1 MKHKNQK
8 ERGKRVYEKPTLT
21 TIELAVDEVLFI
33 GCKLAGGGFA
43 WGTTPCAGSGCT
55 QEGS

>member
-33 GCKLAGGGFA
+33 GCKLAGSGYA
-43 WGTTPCAGSGCT
+43 WGASPCAVRACS